1 VDPETLIFPGA
12 GDDLTKLR
20 DTRGVTKTFM
30 RHAKKVLGLKMRF
43 HDLRASHLTLLIDN
57 GTPIPT
63 VAARAGHHPNVLLA
77 NYAKW
82 TKKGDNK
89 AAEVLHTFSKG
100 MA

>member
-1 VDPETLIFPGA
+1 
-12 GDDLTKLR
+12 
-20 DTRGVTKTFM
+20 
-30 RHAKKVLGLKMRF
+30 MRF

-82 TKKGDNK
+82 TKKGDAK
-89 AAEVLHTFSKG
+89 ASEVLSVFSKG